1 MGVIELNRP
10 VLREI
15 RHGDLALLQVAQHV
29 LKRAAHKE
37 VLLLE
42 AQAAAFIGAVVGI
55 ENFGEGFGANLFLNS
70 AVVVADVEGVEVKG
84 FGGCGTPKP
93 EPIAGVDLVAQH
105 RDVVRN
111 ADGVLGGNPAGAVAA
126 VLIGVA
132 LGAAAKAHKHRLIRV
147 GELPGPTAFEPLIG
161 DLHLPA
167 VANQLIEN
175 SKLVADAVA
184 NRWHFQAGQRFHVAS
199 GQASQTAITKARLFF
214 HLADVVQRGAVKAL
228 QGFSSFFLDAQH
240 QEVVAQLWTDQE
252 FR

>member
-1 MGVIELNRP
+1 MGVIELNSP
-10 VLREI
+10 VLREF
-15 RHGDLALLQVAQHV
+15 RHWDLALLQVAQHV
-29 LKRAAHKE
+29 LQRAAHKE
-37 VLLLE
+37 VLLLQ

-55 ENFGEGFGANLFLNS
+55 ENLGEGLRAHFFFNS

-84 FGGCGTPKP
+84 FGGCGTPEP
-93 EPIAGVDLVAQH
+93 EPITGVDLVAQH
-105 RDVVRN
+105 RDVMGD
-111 ADGVLGGNPAGAVAA
+111 ADGVLAWNPAGAVAA

-167 VANQLIEN
+167 IADQLIEDPEF
-175 SKLVADAVA
+175 VADAVA

-199 GQASQTAITKARLFF
+199 RQAAQTAIAEARLFL
-214 HLADVVQRGAVKAL
+214 HLTDVVQRGAVEAM

-240 QEVVAQLWTDQE
+240 QEVVTQLRANQE